1 MRMEDFSKTFPARV
15 DMALYLP
22 IIEAA
27 QKAVK
32 GVDGKPR
39 VVIEDY
45 PDYKQ
50 ATKAANAIRN
60 YARAQK
66 LDLRVSC
73 PENKSCDY
81 VFKSTLPPRTRK
93 KKSESSALP
102 PAVSDDAAPPVQS

>member
-1 MRMEDFSKTFPARV
+1 MGANSGFEFAQQGQ
-15 DMALYLP
+15 LP
-22 IIEAA
+22 RWLRDPHGLAFEASFGRT
-27 QKAVK
+27 KDD
-32 GVDGKPR
+32 GVDL
-39 VVIEDY
+39 
-45 PDYKQ
+45 YKQ

-73 PENKSCDY
+73 PENKSCVY